1 MMSLYDY
8 LGHAAGMQLGEEVA
22 KKAKEMNITMSSR
35 EISNP
40 KYTGKV
46 TLYPEKFLDMYFLKE
61 ESEDLKD
68 TIWNDSNKNGR
79 NLGRDFGF

>member
-1 MMSLYDY
+1 
-8 LGHAAGMQLGEEVA
+8 
-22 KKAKEMNITMSSR
+22 
-35 EISNP
+35 
-40 KYTGKV
+40 
-46 TLYPEKFLDMYFLKE
+46 MYFLKE